1 MSILVVRHEPFE
13 HLGRF
18 AEILE
23 QKKIPFFYK
32 DLGEPMALDGCVLDA
47 CHGVIIMGGPQSAN
61 DSLPGLLEELKLIEQ
76 AVAAGTPV
84 LGICLGAQLI
94 AKALGARVYRNPEK
108 EIGWAPVYFT
118 EAAAGDALFAGIAS
132 PATLFH
138 WHGETFDLPAGAE
151 WLAYSDKC
159 RHQAFRFGRNIHGV
173 QFHPEIT
180 PEMIVDWSAQP
191 ANCGDVH
198 TLDAPLD
205 PHAADTA
212 SLARRMLEGWLSLR

>member
-23 QKKIPFFYK
+23 QKKIPCFYK
-32 DLGEPMALDGCVLDA
+32 DLGEPMALDAGALDT
-47 CHGVIIMGGPQSAN
+47 CRGVIIMGGPQSAN
-61 DSLPGLLEELKLIEQ
+61 DSLPGLLAELKLIEQ

-94 AKALGARVYRNPEK
+94 AKALGARVYRNPDK

-118 EAAAGDALFAGIAS
+118 EAAARDPVFSGIGS
-132 PATLFH
+132 PAMLFH

-159 RHQAFRFGRNIHGV
+159 RHQAFRFGTNVYGV

-180 PEMIVDWSAQP
+180 PEMIVDWPAQP

-205 PHAADTA
+205 PHVVDTA
-212 SLARRMLEGWLSLR
+212 PLARRMLEGWLSFH